1 MRRVR
6 AVISGDVQGVG
17 FRYSARERAR
27 RLGVA
32 GWVRNL
38 PDGSVEAEVEG
49 EAGAVER
56 MLAWLDRGPS
66 GARVASV
73 AVTETPVL
81 HAAEFTIER

>member
-1 MRRVR
+1 MRRVH
-6 AVISGDVQGVG
+6 AVVSGDVQGVG
-17 FRYSARERAR
+17 FRYSARARAR
-27 RLGVA
+27 ELGIA

-38 PDGSVEAEVEG
+38 ADGSVEVEAEG

-73 AVTETPVL
+73 AVTETPAT
-81 HAAEFTIER
+81 HATEFTIER

>member
-6 AVISGDVQGVG
+6 AVVSGDVQGVG
-17 FRYSARERAR
+17 FRYSTRERAR
-27 RLGVA
+27 ELGVA

-56 MLAWLDRGPS
+56 MLAWLGRGPS
-66 GARVASV
+66 DARVASV
-73 AVTETPVL
+73 VVTETPVL
-81 HAAEFTIER
+81 HAGEFAILR